1 MNCLNRIQTSHFVL
15 FLTDMPTCINGHTP
29 VQRQKISLC
38 IQYISR
44 GSSLLLFFILFFFFP
59 WEEYSV
65 STTHSVVVKSLRR
78 LYFLD
83 FQLFVQGI
91 QLMSLPVCFHAHKN
105 PSEKRSTLLGKNLL
119 PRESKFFP
127 SRVDPFSE
135 GRQKKHIDRVVSHE
149 SAVIPFKM
157 SK

>member
-1 MNCLNRIQTSHFVL
+1 MDTPQFKDRRFPFAYSIYPEGHLCYYFL
-15 FLTDMPTCINGHTP
+15 F
-29 VQRQKISLC
+29 
-38 IQYISR
+38 Y
-44 GSSLLLFFILFFFFP
+44 FFFFP

-78 LYFLD
+78 LYLLD

-105 PSEKRSTLLGKNLL
+105 PSKKRSTLLGKNLL

-135 GRQKKHIDRVVSHE
+135 GRQKKTTLTELSPMKVQLF
-149 SAVIPFKM
+149 PLK
-157 SK
+157 